1 VLIRSEEETLLTL
14 KGWDSNS
21 ILVPYKMQWSETL
34 IKWLLLA
41 NVILYQTF
49 GDKTCRE
56 RT

>member
-21 ILVPYKMQWSETL
+21 ILVPYKMQGSETL

-41 NVILYQTF
+41 NVILYLV
-49 GDKTCRE
+49 G
-56 RT
+56 

>member
-1 VLIRSEEETLLTL
+1 MLLTL

-41 NVILYQTF
+41 NVILYLV
-49 GDKTCRE
+49 G
-56 RT
+56 